1 MCPVQAS
8 SACLWL
14 MIQSCLPSRL
24 TVTILDMGD
33 LVETRAVTG
42 VVDEIFW

>member
-1 MCPVQAS
+1 MWPVQAS

-14 MIQSCLPSRL
+14 MTQSCRPSRF
-24 TVTILDMGD
+24 TVTMLDMGD

-42 VVDEIFW
+42 VVEETFW